1 MKKLTAKQEDK
12 VKGGKFCVVDAWG
25 LKLLCWY

>member
-1 MKKLTAKQEDK
+1 MEKMTKDQQEK

-25 LKLLCWY
+25 FKLFCWY